1 MFFFVSDKACL
12 PWRQRA
18 IRAIT
23 WDMRTALQQLLT
35 DFLSAIVFL
44 AAWWITGNVTAAT
57 LTAVG
62 VGIAQVV
69 AMKLTGR
76 PIDAMQ
82 WLALGL
88 VVVLGAATLLTQ
100 DARFVMIKPTIIH
113 WAIGA
118 IMLRHGWMTR
128 YLPPIARDNLPTAV
142 VVTAGYAWAALMLVL
157 GALNLLVATTMS
169 IQAWAFFITFVAIGA
184 KVVAFLVQYWVFR
197 SIVVGKLRSGQAAA

>member
-1 MFFFVSDKACL
+1 
-12 PWRQRA
+12 
-18 IRAIT
+18 
-23 WDMRTALQQLLT
+23 MRTALRQLLT

-44 AAWWITGNVTAAT
+44 AAWWVSGNVTAAT

-62 VGIAQVV
+62 VGIAQVAV
-69 AMKLTGR
+69 MRLTRR

-82 WLALGL
+82 WLALAL

-100 DARFVMIKPTIIH
+100 DARFVMVKPTIIH

-128 YLPPIARDNLPTAV
+128 YLPVIARDNLPVGV

-157 GALNLLVATTMS
+157 GGLNLLVAATMS

-197 SIVVGKLRSGQAAA
+197 SIIVGKLRAERQAA